1 MPPYLAALVAAGTR
15 SGAGGEARQPETE
28 APDSERDAIEF
39 SLLEYALAQDLPV
52 LAICRGLQ
60 VLNVFQGGSLI
71 QHLNP
76 PDRHQRTD
84 GDRSVAMHAVTI
96 DPDSLLFTIA
106 GTRTWQVN
114 SRHHQA
120 GKGVGKGLRVL
131 AVDAEDGT
139 VEALERPDKRFV
151 VGVQWHPEDQAPKD
165 REQAKIFQ
173 GFGAAV
179 GYRSSEAAPV
189 RACRF
194 RNWWIGRPAALH
206 GQRSWCPI
214 RSSCP
219 TRGPRRLAPIVGE

>member
-1 MPPYLAALVAAGTR
+1 MRVSKRILVVYREIARLPPYVAALVAAGLDPAPVV
-15 SGAGGEARQPETE
+15 AGPAAALAGFDGLVLVGGTDVDPMRYGEARQPETE

-39 SLLEYALAQDLPV
+39 SLLAYALAQDLPV

-60 VLNVFQGGSLI
+60 VLNVFHGGSLI

-84 GDRSVAMHAVTI
+84 GDRSMAVHAVTI
-96 DPDSLLFTIA
+96 DPDSLLFAIA

-120 GKGVGKGLRVL
+120 VKSVGEGLRVS
-131 AVDAEDGT
+131 AVDADDGT
-139 VEALERPDKRFV
+139 VEALERPDKRFM

-179 GYRSSEAAPV
+179 G
-189 RACRF
+189 
-194 RNWWIGRPAALH
+194 
-206 GQRSWCPI
+206 
-214 RSSCP
+214 
-219 TRGPRRLAPIVGE
+219 